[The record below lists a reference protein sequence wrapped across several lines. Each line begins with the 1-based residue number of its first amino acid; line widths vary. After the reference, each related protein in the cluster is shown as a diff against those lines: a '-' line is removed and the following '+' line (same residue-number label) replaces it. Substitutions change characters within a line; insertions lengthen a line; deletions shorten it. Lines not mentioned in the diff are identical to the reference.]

1 MDMLERLKQV
11 VITGDWQA
19 SPDLTHQA
27 HDAGHQAR
35 AILNAL
41 VSGMDVVSEQWRI
54 GEMYIPDVLLA
65 AKSMHAGM
73 DVLRP
78 HLSTEDTR
86 LRGAVV
92 IGTVKGDLHDIGKS
106 LVAMMLEGAGFEVH
120 DLGVDVSPA
129 KFVAAARTH
138 QSDIV
143 AMSALLTTTLP
154 FMRDTIRSLEEAGLR
169 ESVKVLVGGAPV
181 TQQFADSIGADGFA
195 PDGATAVLKA
205 RELIDAVKG
214 TVHNW

>member
-11 VITGDWQA
+11 VITGDWQT

-27 HDAGHQAR
+27 LGAGHQAR

-41 VSGMDVVSEQWRI
+41 VSGMDVVSEQWRV
-54 GEMYIPDVLLA
+54 GDMYIPDVLLA
-65 AKSMHAGM
+65 AKAMHAGM

-78 HLSTEDTR
+78 HLSAEDTR

-169 ESVKVLVGGAPV
+169 ESIKVLVGGAPV

-214 TVHNW
+214 TVYSR

>member
-27 HDAGHQAR
+27 LDAGHQAR

-41 VSGMDVVSEQWRI
+41 VSGMDMVSEQWRV
-54 GEMYIPDVLLA
+54 GDMYIPDVLLA
-65 AKSMHAGM
+65 AKAMHAGM

-86 LRGAVV
+86 LRGSVV

-143 AMSALLTTTLP
+143 AMSALLTTTLS

-169 ESVKVLVGGAPV
+169 ESIKVLVGGAPV

-214 TVHNW
+214 TVYSR

>member
-1 MDMLERLKQV
+1 MDTIEQLRQV
-11 VITGDWQA
+11 VIAGDWQA
-19 SPDLTHQA
+19 APDLTQQA
-27 HDAGHQAR
+27 LNVGHPAR
-35 AILNAL
+35 MILNAL
-41 VSGMDVVSEQWRI
+41 VSGMDVVSEEWTV
-54 GEMYIPDVLLA
+54 GNMYIPDVLLA
-65 AKSMHAGM
+65 AKTLHAGM

-78 HLSTEDTR
+78 HLSAAETK

-129 KFVAAARTH
+129 KFVAAAKNH

-169 ESVKVLVGGAPV
+169 DSVKVLVGGAPV
-181 TQQFADSIGADGFA
+181 TQPFADSIGADGFA
-195 PDGATAVLKA
+195 PDGATAVVKA
-205 RELIDAVKG
+205 RELIDAIRAKA
-214 TVHNW
+214 

>member
-1 MDMLERLKQV
+1 MDMLEQLEQV
-11 VITGDWQA
+11 VIIGDWQT
-19 SPDLTHQA
+19 SPDLTRQA
-27 HDAGHQAR
+27 LDAGHQAR

-65 AKSMHAGM
+65 AKAMHAGM

-86 LRGAVV
+86 LRGTVV

-169 ESVKVLVGGAPV
+169 ESIKVMVGGAPV

-205 RELIDAVKG
+205 RELIDAIRAKA
-214 TVHNW
+214 

>member
-1 MDMLERLKQV
+1 MDMLEQLKQV
-11 VITGDWQA
+11 VITGDWQT
-19 SPDLTHQA
+19 SPDLTRQA
-27 HDAGHQAR
+27 LDAGHQAR

-41 VSGMDVVSEQWRI
+41 VSGMDVVSEQWRV
-54 GEMYIPDVLLA
+54 GDMYIPDVLLA
-65 AKSMHAGM
+65 AKAMHAGM

-86 LRGAVV
+86 LRGSVV

-129 KFVAAARTH
+129 KFVAAARTY

-169 ESVKVLVGGAPV
+169 ESIKVLVGGAPV

-205 RELIDAVKG
+205 RELVDTIRAKV
-214 TVHNW
+214 

>member
-11 VITGDWQA
+11 VIAGDWQT
-19 SPDLTHQA
+19 SPDLTHRA
-27 HDAGHQAR
+27 LGAGHQAR

-41 VSGMDVVSEQWRI
+41 VSGMDVVSEQWRV
-54 GEMYIPDVLLA
+54 GDMYIPDVLLA
-65 AKSMHAGM
+65 AKAMHAGM

-86 LRGAVV
+86 LRGSVV

-143 AMSALLTTTLP
+143 AMSALLTTTLS

-169 ESVKVLVGGAPV
+169 ESIKVLVGGAPV

-205 RELIDAVKG
+205 HELIDAVRAKA
-214 TVHNW
+214 

>member
-1 MDMLERLKQV
+1 MDTMEQLRQV

-19 SPDLTHQA
+19 APDLTHQA
-27 HDAGHQAR
+27 LRAGHQAR

-41 VSGMDVVSEQWRI
+41 VGGMDVVSEQWRV
-54 GEMYIPDVLLA
+54 GDMYIPDVLLA
-65 AKSMHAGM
+65 AKAMHAGM

-78 HLSTEDTR
+78 HLSTQDTR

-143 AMSALLTTTLP
+143 EMSALLTTTLP

-169 ESVKVLVGGAPV
+169 ESIKVLVGGAPV

-205 RELIDAVKG
+205 HELIDAVRAKA
-214 TVHNW
+214 

>member
-27 HDAGHQAR
+27 LDAGHQAR

-41 VSGMDVVSEQWRI
+41 VSGMDVVSEQWRV
-54 GEMYIPDVLLA
+54 GDMYIPDVLLA
-65 AKSMHAGM
+65 AKAMHAGM

-129 KFVAAARTH
+129 KFVVAARTH

>member
-27 HDAGHQAR
+27 LDAGHQAR

-41 VSGMDVVSEQWRI
+41 VSGMDVVSEQWRV
-54 GEMYIPDVLLA
+54 GDMYIPDVLLA
-65 AKSMHAGM
+65 AKAMHAGM

-86 LRGAVV
+86 LRGSVV

-106 LVAMMLEGAGFEVH
+106 LVAMMLEGAGFEVY

-143 AMSALLTTTLP
+143 AMSALLTTTLS

-169 ESVKVLVGGAPV
+169 ESIKVLVGGAPV

-214 TVHNW
+214 TVYSR

>member
-11 VITGDWQA
+11 VIAGDWQT
-19 SPDLTHQA
+19 SPDLTHRA
-27 HDAGHQAR
+27 LGAGHQAR

-41 VSGMDVVSEQWRI
+41 VSGMDVVSEQWRV
-54 GEMYIPDVLLA
+54 GDMYIPDVLLA
-65 AKSMHAGM
+65 AKAMHAGM

-86 LRGAVV
+86 LRGSVV

-143 AMSALLTTTLP
+143 AMSALLTTTLS

-169 ESVKVLVGGAPV
+169 ESIQVLVGGAPV

-214 TVHNW
+214 TVYSR